1 MPSKLNL
8 YNKTSFHISQHM
20 LFSGVRR
27 ITAPRWQGFNSQQLH
42 ILWPTLRSATPSNF
56 CRPATPTGSLLFAA
70 PRPERPS
77 DPANP
82 GARPA
87 LVGEAQCHAKW
98 PRGGRDFQHSS
109 DIEPTSPNSLRLTLT
124 AKPDT
129 NQWLSKPLVRINCP
143 QNTQY
148 DLLYFAICTRFFA
161 YRTVVLG

>member
-1 MPSKLNL
+1 
-8 YNKTSFHISQHM
+8 M

-82 GARPA
+82 GWDGLGWDGLGWDGKARR
-87 LVGEAQCHAKW
+87 LGGAKW
-98 PRGGRDFQHSS
+98 SERVGLGAIGAGLCLAVLASRRIPGFAAVSESGA
-109 DIEPTSPNSLRLTLT
+109 T
-124 AKPDT
+124 AAKVTRMIMPAA
-129 NQWLSKPLVRINCP
+129 RERRAAA
-143 QNTQY
+143 QNTHP
-148 DLLYFAICTRFFA
+148 A
-161 YRTVVLG
+161 